1 MRRKKYK
8 KIADQALLD
17 AIFDAEREWKH
28 LRRIVE
34 NSIDPMLET
43 EQHEKLAGAKYMFL
57 LKEAK
62 RRKVS
67 VLQY

>member
-8 KIADQALLD
+8 KIVDQSLLD

-43 EQHEKLAGAKYMFL
+43 EQHEKLAEAKYMFL

>member
-8 KIADQALLD
+8 KIVDQSLLD

-43 EQHEKLAGAKYMFL
+43 EQHVKLAEAKYMFL